1 MSSYGDQVDDGSD
14 REFDSEPA
22 SESTRESGNSEH
34 PRVLSTMNMPTTLPT
49 GNRPNRTN
57 PVSAGEAPCAIC
69 GGVGYYMP
77 DLPLGHPD
85 FGKAMTCQCRE
96 QARLERRLRVLKNV
110 GTLEML
116 DRLTFAHFIAEP
128 THLSPEKAHNLRRA
142 YETCLRYAQDPDGW
156 LLLTGTYG
164 CGKTHLAA
172 SIANA
177 RLAMGEPV
185 LFMVVPDLLDHLR
198 SAFNPQ
204 SELRYDELFEQL
216 RTTPLLILDDLGA
229 QSSTAWAQEKLFQ
242 LLNHRYNAHL
252 ATVITT
258 NQRLEDLEPRLRSR
272 FLDVSLVNHFVI
284 IASDFRSGGNPAQN
298 DLSSLILHRDQ
309 TLDSFQV
316 RRNNL
321 AGEEQINL
329 QRVYDACSTYAD
341 NPIGWLVLSGAN
353 GCGKTH
359 LAAALANYQVD
370 HGQQD
375 VMFIVVPDLLDHLRA
390 AFSPTAAT
398 SYDRRFDEIKKIP
411 MLVLDDLGTES
422 ATPWAREK
430 LFQLL
435 NYRYSALLATVI
447 TTSSEPQRMEPWLRT
462 RLFDVSRCQFWEIIA
477 PEYRSNRPQQPNRP
491 AAPKSTPK
499 SAGGSRA
506 RNY

>member
-1 MSSYGDQVDDGSD
+1 
-14 REFDSEPA
+14 
-22 SESTRESGNSEH
+22 
-34 PRVLSTMNMPTTLPT
+34 MNT
-49 GNRPNRTN
+49 PNAGRTN
-57 PVSAGEAPCAIC
+57 KDDQNKRPKPMAGAEPPCPIC
-69 GGVGYYMP
+69 GGVGYFMP

-85 FGKAMTCQCRE
+85 FGKAVTCKCRE
-96 QARLERRLRVLKNV
+96 HARLERRLRALKNI
-110 GTLEML
+110 GTIEML
-116 DRLTFAHFIAEP
+116 ERLTFDNFIPEP
-128 THLSPEKAHNLRRA
+128 AHLSPDKAHNLRRA
-142 YETCLRYAQDPDGW
+142 YETCVRYAQDQDGW

-177 RLAMGEPV
+177 RLAMNEPV

-204 SELRYDELFEQL
+204 SEVRYDDLFEQL

-229 QSSTAWAQEKLFQ
+229 QSSTPWAQEKLFQ

-252 ATVITT
+252 ATVVTT

-272 FLDVSLVNHFVI
+272 FLDVSLVNHFAI
-284 IASDFRSGGNPAQN
+284 IASDFRSGGNPAQS
-298 DLSSLILHRDQ
+298 DLSSLALHHDQ
-309 TLDSFQV
+309 TFDSFQG
-316 RRNNL
+316 RRTNL
-321 AGEEQINL
+321 AGEEQLNL
-329 QRVYDACSTYAD
+329 QRVYDACGTFAAH
-341 NPIGWLVLSGAN
+341 PTGWLVLSGVN

-359 LAAALANYQVD
+359 LAAAIANYQLA
-370 HGQQD
+370 HGQYD

-390 AFSPTAAT
+390 AFSPTAST

-411 MLVLDDLGTES
+411 LLVLDDLGTES

-462 RLFDVSRCQFWEIIA
+462 RLFDTSRCQFWQIIA
-477 PEYRSNRPQQPNRP
+477 PEYRNNRPQSTGRPP
-491 AAPKSTPK
+491 AAKPTPRTGRKSDF
-499 SAGGSRA
+499 
-506 RNY
+506 